1 MQQETNPRPG
11 ERRTGATVS
20 YRDSLEERAR
30 EKKFTAAAR
39 ELREWRARYRR
50 EAHEALRAVFPEWV
64 SSSPSERS
72 TKRLD
77 R

>member
-30 EKKFTAAAR
+30 EKKSAAAAR
-39 ELREWRARYRR
+39 ELREWHARYPR
-50 EAHEALRAVFPEWV
+50 EAYEALRAVFPQWV
-64 SSSPSERS
+64 SSSASERS
-72 TKRLD
+72 TKRPD